1 MIRGKQITII
11 KMPQD
16 FGKKKRYFLVFIMIV
31 TLVAI
36 VVFILKKILAYRE
49 EYLKRLQLE
58 NEERH
63 AETAILEEQEDQK
76 IRDETNEKNM
86 HVDLCQYNLY
96 QQFNPERLWS
106 TLVIPD
112 IARLKTLG
120 HATDHSAKVEIMLYY
135 QSFVKLFTLK
145 IISIKN
151 LHCYKGNDS
160 NLVKIKVLL
169 CQPNGSIRNTE
180 VSKTYEINDEISIDE
195 RFTFKMLEHQCRESF
210 LYLCL
215 WNIDAFYQETLL
227 GAISIDMSLYNHA
240 IKTTI
245 IEDFLPVRK
254 VLISFSKIKTYI
266 DFVCLERLM
275 SAFADSTGSFFLIGC
290 PYSPDTNV
298 YGYLLVSLCHLP
310 LVERLICVVM
320 SGKELQEDKK
330 NTSILN
336 NRINPYVKISLLN
349 DGKLIRKYKS
359 NIIQDTCNPFFNEMI
374 EFYIPT
380 DQLQTADILLMV
392 MHKDSN
398 KLSKVIGKLLLGSH
412 SCGTFHQ
419 HWSEAIENTEQSV
432 AKWHPLT
439 R

>member
-1 MIRGKQITII
+1 
-11 KMPQD
+11 MPQD

-36 VVFILKKILAYRE
+36 VVFLLKKILEYRE

-86 HVDLCQYNLY
+86 HVDLFQYNLY
-96 QQFNPERLWS
+96 QQFNTERLWS

-112 IARLKTLG
+112 IACLKTLG
-120 HATDHSAKVEIMLYY
+120 HATDQSAKVEIMLYY

-151 LHCYKGNDS
+151 LHYFKGNDS
-160 NLVKIKVLL
+160 NLVKIKILL

-195 RFTFKMLEHQCRESF
+195 RFTFKMLEHQCRESI

-215 WNIDAFYQETLL
+215 WNIDAFYQEMLL

-240 IKTTI
+240 MKTTI

-254 VLISFSKIKTYI
+254 VWI
-266 DFVCLERLM
+266 C
-275 SAFADSTGSFFLIGC
+275 FLFE
-290 PYSPDTNV
+290 N
-298 YGYLLVSLCHLP
+298 
-310 LVERLICVVM
+310 
-320 SGKELQEDKK
+320 ED
-330 NTSILN
+330 I
-336 NRINPYVKISLLN
+336 Y
-349 DGKLIRKYKS
+349 
-359 NIIQDTCNPFFNEMI
+359 
-374 EFYIPT
+374 
-380 DQLQTADILLMV
+380 
-392 MHKDSN
+392 
-398 KLSKVIGKLLLGSH
+398 
-412 SCGTFHQ
+412 
-419 HWSEAIENTEQSV
+419 
-432 AKWHPLT
+432 
-439 R
+439 